1 MTIRE
6 CVAKRILELCRERE
20 LSINALARSA
30 GIPPTT
36 VKNILSGASR
46 NPGIV
51 TIKMI
56 CDGFGISIVEFFDT
70 DDFRGLEQEIR

>member
-6 CVAKRILELCRERE
+6 CVAKRILELCREQG

>member
-70 DDFRGLEQEIR
+70 DDFRSLEQEIR